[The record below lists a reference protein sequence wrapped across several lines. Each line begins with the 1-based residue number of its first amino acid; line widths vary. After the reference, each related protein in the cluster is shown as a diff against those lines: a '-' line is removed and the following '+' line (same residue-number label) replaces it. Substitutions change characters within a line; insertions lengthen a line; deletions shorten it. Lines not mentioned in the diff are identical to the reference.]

1 MKPKV
6 HARKKYLIN
15 HELQL
20 SYSWLLILCVGVVIL
35 IFGLSLWYINK
46 IYLDLFRQI
55 VGEGALPKAYV
66 NSIQNQFLIGIPVS
80 IIVVSLLLFW
90 LGIYTS
96 HRVAGPMYRIAK
108 NMNLIGLENH
118 LDTVQIRK
126 QDQMRELADAFN
138 HMVHTLKDRMYQDI
152 RTIDHVRTKI
162 AQLHISL
169 TGKGVDIEK
178 LSEQVKEIDKL
189 AAELKS
195 RKQEE

>member
-6 HARKKYLIN
+6 HARRQYLVN
-15 HELQL
+15 NELQL

-55 VGEGALPKAYV
+55 VGEGALPKAYI
-66 NSIQNQFLIGIPVS
+66 NSIQNQFLMGIPIS
-80 IIVVSLLLFW
+80 ITVVSLLLFG

-126 QDQMRELADAFN
+126 RDQLRELADAFN
-138 HMVHTLKDRMYQDI
+138 HMVHALKDRMYQDI
-152 RTIDHVRTKI
+152 RLIDHVRSKI
-162 AQLHISL
+162 AQLHSSL
-169 TGKGVDIEK
+169 TGDRIDIDK

-189 AAELKS
+189 AVELKN